1 MNEIKKQ
8 TINVSEIFEMIKRR
22 WIFIVIVTVIS
33 TVTTGVLS
41 FYVIEPKYETS
52 SKVFIGKEEGN
63 EDGYNSS
70 DIQMYQKLLKTYS
83 EAIQTTD
90 LIERALKD
98 SDYKLNTEDV
108 LDSLAVL
115 ALADTQILEI
125 SYESKDPEEAEDTL
139 SKIVV
144 EFINTSK
151 ELVPNGSVT
160 IIQKVRLPQNPVSP
174 NKAMN
179 IAIAFVL
186 GLMASIGIVILMEY
200 MNNTFKNKDEIEKEL
215 NVPVVGVIPQEELK

>member
-1 MNEIKKQ
+1 MNEFKKQ
-8 TINVSEIFEMIKRR
+8 TINISEIFEMIKKR
-22 WIFIVIVTVIS
+22 WIFIVVITLLS
-33 TVTTGVLS
+33 IVTTGILN

-52 SKVFIGKEEGN
+52 SKVFIGKEENN

-90 LIERALKD
+90 LVERAIENSK
-98 SDYKLNTEDV
+98 YNLNTEDI
-108 LDSLAVL
+108 LDSLTVL

-125 SYESKDPEEAEDTL
+125 SYESKNPKEAEDTL
-139 SKIVV
+139 SRIVL

-160 IIQKVRLPQNPVSP
+160 IIQKVRLPEAPVSP
-174 NKAMN
+174 NKVLN
-179 IAIAFVL
+179 IAISLVL
-186 GLMASIGIVILMEY
+186 GMMASIGIVILMEY
-200 MNNTFKNKDEIEKEL
+200 MNNTFKNKDQVEKEL
-215 NVPVVGVIPQEELK
+215 NVPVVGIIPQEEIK

>member
-1 MNEIKKQ
+1 MNEFKKQ
-8 TINVSEIFEMIKRR
+8 TINISEIFEMIKKR
-22 WIFIVIVTVIS
+22 WIFILVITLLSI
-33 TVTTGVLS
+33 VTTGILN

-52 SKVFIGKEEGN
+52 SKVFIGKEENN

-90 LIERALKD
+90 LVERAIENSK
-98 SDYKLNTEDV
+98 YNLNTEDI
-108 LDSLAVL
+108 LDSLTVL

-125 SYESKDPEEAEDTL
+125 SYESKNPKEAEDTL
-139 SKIVV
+139 SRIVL

-160 IIQKVRLPQNPVSP
+160 IIQKVRLPEAPVSP
-174 NKAMN
+174 NKVLN
-179 IAIAFVL
+179 IAISLVL
-186 GLMASIGIVILMEY
+186 GMMASIGIVILMEY
-200 MNNTFKNKDEIEKEL
+200 MNNTFKNKDQVQKEL
-215 NVPVVGVIPQEELK
+215 NVPVVGIIPQEEIK

>member
-22 WIFIVIVTVIS
+22 WIFIVILTIIS
-33 TVTTGVLS
+33 IVTTGVLS

-52 SKVFIGKEEGN
+52 SKVFIGKEENN

-98 SDYKLNTEDV
+98 SDYKLNTERV
-108 LDSLAVL
+108 LDSLTVL

-125 SYESKDPEEAEDTL
+125 SYESKNPEEAENTL
-139 SKIVV
+139 NKIVM

-174 NKAMN
+174 NKVMN
-179 IAIAFVL
+179 ITIAFVL
-186 GLMASIGIVILMEY
+186 GLMASIGIVTLMEY

-215 NVPVVGVIPQEELK
+215 NVPVVGLIPQEELK

>member
-52 SKVFIGKEEGN
+52 SKVFIGKEENN

-90 LIERALKD
+90 LIERALKE
-98 SDYKLNTEDV
+98 SDYKLNIEDV
-108 LDSLAVL
+108 LDSLTVL

-174 NKAMN
+174 NKTMN

>member
-22 WIFIVIVTVIS
+22 WIFIVILTIIS
-33 TVTTGVLS
+33 IVTTGVLS

-52 SKVFIGKEEGN
+52 SKVFIGKEENN

-90 LIERALKD
+90 LIDRALKD
-98 SDYKLNTEDV
+98 SDYKLNTEGV
-108 LDSLAVL
+108 LDSLTVL

-125 SYESKDPEEAEDTL
+125 SYESKNPEEAENTL
-139 SKIVV
+139 NKIVM

-174 NKAMN
+174 NKVMN
-179 IAIAFVL
+179 ITIAFVL
-186 GLMASIGIVILMEY
+186 GLMASIGIVTLMEY

-215 NVPVVGVIPQEELK
+215 NVPVVGLIPQEELK

>member
-1 MNEIKKQ
+1 MNEFKKQ
-8 TINVSEIFEMIKRR
+8 TINISEIFEMIKKR
-22 WIFIVIVTVIS
+22 WIFILVITLLSI
-33 TVTTGVLS
+33 VTTGILN

-52 SKVFIGKEEGN
+52 SKVFIGKEENN

-90 LIERALKD
+90 LVERAIENSK
-98 SDYKLNTEDV
+98 YNLNTEDI
-108 LDSLAVL
+108 LDSLTVL

-125 SYESKDPEEAEDTL
+125 SYESKNPKEAEDTL
-139 SKIVV
+139 SRIVL

-160 IIQKVRLPQNPVSP
+160 IIQKVRLPEAPVSP
-174 NKAMN
+174 NKVLN
-179 IAIAFVL
+179 IAISLVL
-186 GLMASIGIVILMEY
+186 GMMASIGIVILMEY
-200 MNNTFKNKDEIEKEL
+200 MNNTFKNKDQVEKEL
-215 NVPVVGVIPQEELK
+215 NVPVVGIIPQEEIK